1 MKLELGQTYI
11 CTKSINDNWWTVGKE
26 YFVVLN
32 CFNEPSLVD
41 NEGDKG
47 EAYMIKGC
55 EIKFKLKEN
64 INELKTE
71 ITYWKDIARYH
82 ESKLKDKTEDLKYCE
97 ELACEW
103 RDKYEKTES
112 ELQYWKETA
121 EYNQNKLKEIK
132 KISNKTLDN

>member
-32 CFNEPSLVD
+32 FFNEPSLVD
-41 NEGDKG
+41 NEGDKW

-55 EIKFKLKEN
+55 EIKFKLK
-64 INELKTE
+64 
-71 ITYWKDIARYH
+71 
-82 ESKLKDKTEDLKYCE
+82 DKTEDLKYWE